1 MKKLRLILCLLLT
14 LSLCG
19 CASTQQSDVTATL
32 PPAKVSYEAPADDEG
47 MQYTTQAALFLPSID
62 DQRLLCRYV
71 SVTLRHD
78 THPAQAIVQALLNY
92 AGDEMVHSI
101 GNGTQL
107 TLYGQNP
114 VEVAG
119 GVCTVDLTSSAL
131 ILDDEA
137 LYTACLAISTT
148 LCELSDIQQ
157 VNVLVADQAISMD
170 ISGNLPMGAL
180 RGHSGEDL
188 TLLWEQMEARRTPL
202 GGDASTVPVTAMAT
216 LYFPLADGSG
226 VIPEVRTLTFPGQT
240 PQQLAA
246 VLMTALS
253 DGAQYISGTASMPVL
268 DDLMTTSP
276 QVSDMMEGGRLVTLN
291 FVDDLENQL
300 AAYDIPLNC
309 FVASVTDTLMTFV
322 PSVTAVNI
330 QVGSELLTQATSLNG
345 ETVVFNDGVIRR
357 TAFEDFLMDQV
368 TIYLAKG
375 DKLTAVTRTLPAGEA
390 SSPRVLLQEL
400 MQGTTAEE
408 RAAGISNVL
417 PAGLTNA
424 DVLGL
429 SLEDDTLVINLS
441 AHAAETIRQAGSDSE
456 QLTCYSIVNTMCA
469 AKGVRRVIF
478 FFDGASAEQLGGSLY
493 WSGEFY
499 DCPGLIE

>member
-32 PPAKVSYEAPADDEG
+32 PPAEVSYEAPADDEG

-148 LCELSDIQQ
+148 LCELGDIQQ

-170 ISGNLPMGAL
+170 I
-180 RGHSGEDL
+180 
-188 TLLWEQMEARRTPL
+188 
-202 GGDASTVPVTAMAT
+202 PVTCPWA
-216 LYFPLADGSG
+216 P
-226 VIPEVRTLTFPGQT
+226 
-240 PQQLAA
+240 
-246 VLMTALS
+246 
-253 DGAQYISGTASMPVL
+253 
-268 DDLMTTSP
+268 
-276 QVSDMMEGGRLVTLN
+276 
-291 FVDDLENQL
+291 
-300 AAYDIPLNC
+300 C
-309 FVASVTDTLMTFV
+309 
-322 PSVTAVNI
+322 
-330 QVGSELLTQATSLNG
+330 
-345 ETVVFNDGVIRR
+345 
-357 TAFEDFLMDQV
+357 
-368 TIYLAKG
+368 
-375 DKLTAVTRTLPAGEA
+375 
-390 SSPRVLLQEL
+390 
-400 MQGTTAEE
+400 
-408 RAAGISNVL
+408 AGI
-417 PAGLTNA
+417 PAK
-424 DVLGL
+424 
-429 SLEDDTLVINLS
+429 I
-441 AHAAETIRQAGSDSE
+441 
-456 QLTCYSIVNTMCA
+456 
-469 AKGVRRVIF
+469 
-478 FFDGASAEQLGGSLY
+478 
-493 WSGEFY
+493 
-499 DCPGLIE
+499 